1 MKEIT
6 LFQIIDIYKKN
17 FLPFVLISLIFI
29 SIFYYLFFQFYKD
42 RNIFNYKTTYIIPLS
57 VQLKIDKLNDAIAML
72 YDEKYFNRILKQAK
86 IIYDE
91 NSHDNTE
98 ISYIN
103 NNIENSL
110 KIINNYFFEQEIS
123 NLFKDR
129 LNLKN
134 ITFNILS
141 DRVNQSPFEFQLS
154 YKSNENFETKKLDK
168 KFDIVLNNYNSAI
181 NESIINVID
190 EAVDYYQRKKIV
202 TLKNLESISKLYTQS
217 YTNFVEQKII
227 YLENELNIARN
238 FKIEE
243 PIVLDKEIIVNL
255 NKDIK
260 LNSEIDFTYGY
271 KIIEQ
276 QIDYLSDHLNNINNE
291 KSYFNNKLLSD
302 YVKSDFILNDFN
314 AELNLLNIYSDQKY
328 NIFQSR
334 NSEKIVNKNGILIVF
349 SSTLLL
355 WLFTNFVIVVIYFF
369 YNNYKQ
375 NLKLND

>member
-29 SIFYYLFFQFYKD
+29 IIFYYLFFQFYKD

-276 QIDYLSDHLNNINNE
+276 QIDYLTNHLNNINNE
-291 KSYFNNKLLSD
+291 KKYFNNKLLSD

-314 AELNLLNIYSDQKY
+314 AELNLLNINSVKKND
-328 NIFQSR
+328 IFQSR